1 MSKSVDLKTYYSLY
15 SAIQDLPRFTAKQI
29 SSALNIGGRGQKY
42 STVTDHIRKLY
53 EREISLRPNLVL
65 RTFENY
71 YTKGYFL
78 TVKNPENITSAFY
91 SLTQNPHLTYMLLL
105 SGRYD
110 FFVTSK
116 YDLTF
121 GSNLKI
127 AKKSISYTPIY
138 TNPLGW
144 NHEVKD
150 MLWKI
155 ASSTLTEGKIEREM
169 EDWLPWEDI
178 HFRIYDIMKNNVQI
192 PFSTVAE
199 ETGFSSITVKK
210 YFYETVLPY
219 CNIAHYFFPKGYN
232 HYSQAVVTIE
242 TDFEEGLVGAFSK
255 LPCTTYV
262 FPLEEELLVGIFH
275 EGIQDVMFTMK
286 KLEEKGFIKK
296 HLLLVPLYWE

>member
-1 MSKSVDLKTYYSLY
+1 
-15 SAIQDLPRFTAKQI
+15 
-29 SSALNIGGRGQKY
+29 
-42 STVTDHIRKLY
+42 
-53 EREISLRPNLVL
+53 
-65 RTFENY
+65 
-71 YTKGYFL
+71 
-78 TVKNPENITSAFY
+78 
-91 SLTQNPHLTYMLLL
+91 
-105 SGRYD
+105 
-110 FFVTSK
+110 
-116 YDLTF
+116 
-121 GSNLKI
+121 
-127 AKKSISYTPIY
+127 
-138 TNPLGW
+138 
-144 NHEVKD
+144 
-150 MLWKI
+150 
-155 ASSTLTEGKIEREM
+155 
-169 EDWLPWEDI
+169 
-178 HFRIYDIMKNNVQI
+178 MKNNVQI